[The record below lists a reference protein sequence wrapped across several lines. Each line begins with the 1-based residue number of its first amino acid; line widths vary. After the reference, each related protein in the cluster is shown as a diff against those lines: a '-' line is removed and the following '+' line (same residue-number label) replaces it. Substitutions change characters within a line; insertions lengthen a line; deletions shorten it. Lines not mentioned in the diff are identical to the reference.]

1 MPMIVR
7 VEGAIRRVALCVVLV
22 GVVACSE
29 PDDEGNG
36 GACPAGTTRRDSI
49 NELAGPAPGSREDA
63 VRVELE
69 NLGMDASDD
78 AIAAAV
84 IAAGPGGDVGTEE
97 TEVETSQ
104 GVIVSMSLEPMDP
117 GWTVGRS
124 SWCAP
129 G

>member
-1 MPMIVR
+1 MIVR
-7 VEGAIRRVALCVVLV
+7 TEGAIRRVALCVVLV

-29 PDDEGNG
+29 SDDEDTGR
-36 GACPAGTTRRDSI
+36 ACPAGTTRRESI
-49 NELAGPAPGSREDA
+49 DDFAGPPADSREEA

-84 IAAGPGGDVGTEE
+84 IAAGPGGDIGTEKAD
-97 TEVETSQ
+97 VETSE
-104 GVIVSMSLEPMDP
+104 GVVVTMTLEPLDP